1 MRWRRADGAFG
12 MPGSNTPWIT
22 VETVASGFEA
32 DVTVAIL
39 GAAGIPARAHGND
52 FVGLFGPNF
61 QGPTAHGVDVL
72 VPADAADEARGILR
86 AARDAAAADDEPAGD
101 DRAPDDAA

>member
-1 MRWRRADGAFG
+1 MRWRREDGAFG
-12 MPGSNTPWIT
+12 MPGSNTAWVT
-22 VETVASGFEA
+22 VATLASGFEA

-61 QGPTAHGVDVL
+61 QGATAHGVDVL
-72 VPADAADEARGILR
+72 VPIDALDEARGILQ
-86 AARDAAAADDEPAGD
+86 AARDAAADDGD
-101 DRAPDDAA
+101 PDRPDARSA